1 MTSTFM
7 ERITVVLPLQS
18 SDTLAAGITITTAE
32 DKVSWAPARP
42 VNIVRW
48 GFIVDT
54 LLDVGAALVAHE
66 MDLRPAV
73 GSDTSRVNGA
83 TDADGVDT
91 AGGSITLPATDIA
104 VGKGVFHDVSPK
116 LLVDPGEEVVIQC
129 SVAPDTGGTG
139 FYFIEYEQEAFH
151 SGGSPATALSFGN
164 RLSNLTKVAS

>member
-7 ERITVVLPLQS
+7 ERRTITFPLQND
-18 SDTLAAGITITTAE
+18 DTEPAGITITTAE
-32 DKVSWAPARP
+32 DKVWWAPARP

-66 MDLRPAV
+66 MDLQPDV
-73 GSDTSRVNGA
+73 GSSAARVNGA

-91 AGGSITLPATDIA
+91 AGGSLTLPATDIA
-104 VGKGVFHDVSPK
+104 VGLGVYHNVSPK
-116 LLVDPGEEVVIQC
+116 LLVDPGEQVVIQC

-139 FYFIEYEQEAFH
+139 FYFIEYEEEPFH
-151 SGGSPATALSFGN
+151 DGPGGGAALSFSN
-164 RLSNLTKVAS
+164 RLSNMTEVAS

>member
-7 ERITVVLPLQS
+7 ERITLVFPLQS
-18 SDTLAAGITITTAE
+18 SDTLPAGITVTSAE
-32 DKVSWAPARP
+32 DKVAWSPARP

-66 MDLRPAV
+66 LDLRPITGA
-73 GSDTSRVNGA
+73 DTNRVNGA

-91 AGGSITLPATDIA
+91 AGGSITLAAVDIA
-104 VGKGVFHDVSPK
+104 VGLGVYHDVSPK

-129 SVAPDTGGTG
+129 SVAPDTGGTA

-151 SGGSPATALSFGN
+151 SGGSPAPALSFGN
-164 RLSNLTKVAS
+164 RISNMTKVTS

>member
-18 SDTLAAGITITTAE
+18 SDTLPAGITITTAE

-54 LLDVGAALVAHE
+54 LLDVGTALVAHE
-66 MDLRPAV
+66 MDLRPDI
-73 GSDTSRVNGA
+73 GSDTLRVNGA
-83 TDADGVDT
+83 TDSDLVDT
-91 AGGSITLPATDIA
+91 AGGSLTLPATDIA
-104 VGKGVFHDVSPK
+104 VGLGVYHNVSPK
-116 LLVDPGEEVVIQC
+116 LQVDPGEEVVIQC

-139 FYFIEYEQEAFH
+139 YYFIEYEQETFH
-151 SGGSPATALSFGN
+151 DGPGGGAALSLSN
-164 RLSNLTKVAS
+164 RLSNMTEVTS